1 MGNSSDIVA
10 RVPTPGIT
18 PIRVPSATP
27 ITHHRRLFQAN
38 AVLRPSARLSKN
50 STFVSYQGQAS
61 TGTTIPKPILKTSV
75 APTDNTPPRA
85 SDPFQ
90 DNFESEIPAR
100 TVCTMIAGTRPK
112 GTSSSANESVER
124 LIQNNGRH
132 SKVGSGPDRSRAEI
146 SIMTPQSAN
155 RPPTSAGK

>member
-1 MGNSSDIVA
+1 ATSSPVCP
-10 RVPTPGIT
+10 RQVSH
-18 PIRVPSATP
+18 RSACQAP
-27 ITHHRRLFQAN
+27 HR
-38 AVLRPSARLSKN
+38 LRTREDYSRRTQLSDRAQDCPEIPL
-50 STFVSYQGQAS
+50 FVSYHGQAS
-61 TGTTIPKPILKTSV
+61 TGTTMPKPILKMSI
-75 APTDNTPPRA
+75 APTESAPPRA
-85 SDPFQ
+85 NEPFH
-90 DNFESEIPAR
+90 DSLESEMPAR